1 MTSVVKKIDTGNEK
15 LKGAWVRANV
25 ANLGEDEDIKHP
37 LLTTNHRQLKTTNT
51 RVFLKMLLIQ
61 ECNSKNLCL
70 FPWRDFHSLL
80 PVELFIIHK
89 CSLNKGHFLQKLKP
103 ANYLM
108 IKYEYAQST
117 LQSTS
122 EASGYLLL
130 LLLVDLCMICYFY
143 LNLCE
148 NILQG

>member
-1 MTSVVKKIDTGNEK
+1 
-15 LKGAWVRANV
+15 
-25 ANLGEDEDIKHP
+25 
-37 LLTTNHRQLKTTNT
+37 
-51 RVFLKMLLIQ
+51 
-61 ECNSKNLCL
+61 
-70 FPWRDFHSLL
+70 
-80 PVELFIIHK
+80 
-89 CSLNKGHFLQKLKP
+89 
-103 ANYLM
+103 M